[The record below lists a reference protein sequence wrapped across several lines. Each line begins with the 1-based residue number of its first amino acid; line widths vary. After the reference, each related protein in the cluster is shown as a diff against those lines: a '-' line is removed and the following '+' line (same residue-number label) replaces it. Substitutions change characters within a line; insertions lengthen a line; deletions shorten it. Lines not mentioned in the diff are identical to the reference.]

1 MNSVLVIAEVGVN
14 HNGDLDMAN
23 ELIRQASIAGA
34 DIVKFQTFN
43 SNLLVTENAIKAE
56 YQKKLTDA
64 RESQQ
69 QMLKKLEFSHQQ
81 NLSILNTCHAN
92 NLEYLSTAFDLNS
105 IDYLSNLGIL
115 RWKIPSGE
123 ITNLPYLRRIG
134 AFSMPLILST
144 GMANLGEIE
153 QAIDILELAG
163 TSRSEI
169 TVLHCTTEYPAPPS
183 QVNLHAMNTLRE
195 AFRVRVG
202 YSDHTS
208 GIVIPIAAVAL
219 GASIIE
225 KHITLDRNLPGPDH
239 AASLEPKE
247 FQNMVR
253 SIRTVEMSLGDGI
266 KRAAPCEASNI
277 NIVRKSIVASSH
289 IKVGDVFSETNIS
302 VKRPGN
308 GLSPMLW
315 DQVLGLKAKR
325 NFITDEFIEI

>member
-92 NLEYLSTAFDLNS
+92 NVEYLSTAFDLNS

-153 QAIDILELAG
+153 QAIDKIG
-163 TSRSEI
+163 
-169 TVLHCTTEYPAPPS
+169 
-183 QVNLHAMNTLRE
+183 
-195 AFRVRVG
+195 
-202 YSDHTS
+202 
-208 GIVIPIAAVAL
+208 
-219 GASIIE
+219 
-225 KHITLDRNLPGPDH
+225 
-239 AASLEPKE
+239 
-247 FQNMVR
+247 
-253 SIRTVEMSLGDGI
+253 
-266 KRAAPCEASNI
+266 RAH
-277 NIVRKSIVASSH
+277 V
-289 IKVGDVFSETNIS
+289 
-302 VKRPGN
+302 
-308 GLSPMLW
+308 
-315 DQVLGLKAKR
+315 
-325 NFITDEFIEI
+325 